1 MSKIS
6 ACLFA
11 FVCAAAVLPAGVNP
25 DATRVL
31 SRLPARFE
39 PVDAQGHTFAARGL
53 GYGFVVTSEGAEART
68 DGQRVRVRF
77 EGANAAASLE
87 GVDRMSSITQVFRG
101 NDPARWRTSIPNFRR
116 VLVRG
121 VYPGVDVSYYS
132 TGTEL
137 EYDVILHPGA
147 DVESI
152 RMRFDGVAARLDS
165 DGSLVAGL
173 IHKAPV
179 TYQAAADGSRT
190 RIASRFLEHR
200 DGSFGFEVAPYD
212 RGKELVIDPQ
222 LTLSVYVSGSYT
234 DVAQAVGHDDDG
246 FVYFAGTTSSTDLTL
261 VGDSFQ
267 TAAKGLTDVFL
278 AKVNPNAPPN
288 SQVVYVTYVGG
299 AAADILTSMAV
310 SGAGDVYLVGSTAS
324 GDFPLGNAAQ
334 ATMNGKTDGFV
345 IWLQPKESGANAIYY
360 GTYLGGTGTD
370 VANGVAVDKA
380 GRILVVGQTDSTD
393 FPTASAYQGSVNGA
407 GTEAFVAVIDPGQ
420 SGAGTLAYSTY
431 LGGTNWDSGR
441 AIAVAPD
448 GTFWITGA
456 TYSGDFPT
464 TGLGFEQGYH
474 GGGDAF
480 VVHFN
485 PDAGGTNSLLYSSYV
500 GGSSTDEANAVAVDG
515 NGRVAIGGF
524 TYSTDFPGIAA
535 GAQTENARGADA
547 FVAVLNP
554 VAEANPA
561 SHLVYATFLG
571 GSGGDEVY
579 GLKTDSFG
587 NVYAAGLTKSRNFP
601 VTQAAMTKSL
611 PGGPGGFVAKI
622 NPSIAGPSG
631 LEYSSYVASGG
642 TQTAYGVD
650 VDSKGTVYVAGFS
663 TGYLFEPFG
672 GAQRQSALG
681 NADAF
686 VMGFNPCSISVSPA
700 VVPFTAAGGSA
711 TLTVTAGSGCA
722 WTVANSVD
730 WIAASPASGT
740 GPGQLTITAAPNSS
754 GSAREAGITV
764 GGADVKITQE

>member
-1 MSKIS
+1 MSKTS
-6 ACLFA
+6 ACLFL

-25 DATRVL
+25 EAARVL

-39 PVDAQGHTFAARGL
+39 PVDARTYSARGL
-53 GYGFVVTSEGAEART
+53 DYDFVIRPEGAEVRT
-68 DGQRVRVRF
+68 ANKHVRVRF
-77 EGANAAASLE
+77 EGANSAASLE
-87 GVDRMSSITQVFRG
+87 GVERMSSITQVFRG
-101 NDPARWRTSIPNFRR
+101 NDPTRWRTSIPNFRR
-116 VLVRG
+116 VLARG
-121 VYPGVDVSYYS
+121 VYPGIDVSYYS

-147 DVESI
+147 SLESI
-152 RMRFDGVAARLDS
+152 RMRFDGVPARLDS
-165 DGSLVAGL
+165 NGSLIAGL
-173 IHKAPV
+173 IHKAPT
-179 TYQAAADGSRT
+179 TYQTAADGSRT
-190 RIASRFLEHR
+190 RIASHFVRHR
-200 DGSFGFEVAPYD
+200 DGSFGFKVAPYD
-212 RGKELVIDPQ
+212 RRKELVIDPQ
-222 LTLSVYVSGSYT
+222 LTLSAYVSGSYT
-234 DVAQAVGHDDDG
+234 DVAQAVGHDDEG

-267 TAAKGLTDVFL
+267 TDSKGSTDVFV
-278 AKVNPNAPPN
+278 AKVNPNAPPD

-324 GDFPLGNAAQ
+324 IDFPLGNAAQ
-334 ATMNGKTDGFV
+334 STMNGKTDGFV

-370 VANGVAVDKA
+370 IANGVAVDKA

-393 FPTASAYQGSVNGA
+393 FPTASAYQGSVNGS
-407 GTEAFVAVIDPGQ
+407 GTEAFVAVIDPAL
-420 SGAGTLAYSTY
+420 SGASTLAYSTY

-485 PDAGGTNSLLYSSYV
+485 PDAGGTNSLLYSSYA
-500 GGSSTDEANAVAVDG
+500 GGSSTDEANSIAVDSH
-515 NGRVAIGGF
+515 GRVVIGGF

-535 GAQTENARGADA
+535 GAQTQNARGADA
-547 FVAVLNP
+547 FVAVFNP

-579 GLKTDSFG
+579 GLKTDTFG
-587 NVYAAGLTKSRNFP
+587 NIYAVGLTKSRDFP
-601 VTQAAMTKSL
+601 VTENAMTKSL

-622 NPSIAGPSG
+622 NPSISGPSG

-672 GAQRQSALG
+672 GAQRPSALG

-686 VMGFNPCSISVSPA
+686 VMGFNPCSISVSPVA
-700 VVPFTAAGGSA
+700 VPFTAAGGSA
-711 TLTVTAGSGCA
+711 TLAVTAGSGCA
-722 WTVANSVD
+722 WNVASSAN
-730 WIAASPASGT
+730 WIAVSPSSGT
-740 GPGQLTITAAPNSS
+740 GSGEVTITAAPNTS

-764 GGADVKITQE
+764 GGVDVKITQE